1 MYRKVFIAETAS
13 QLTINLPIEYLN
25 KGVEVIAFEID
36 DNLDSAYLNKKKAAQ
51 NAIQFFNTLQ
61 IDMSGFKF
69 DRDEAN
75 ER

>member
-1 MYRKVFIAETAS
+1 MYRKVFVAETAS

-36 DNLDSAYLNKKKAAQ
+36 DNLDSAYVAKKKAAL

-61 IDMSGFKF
+61 IDMRSFKF

>member
-1 MYRKVFIAETAS
+1 MYRKVFVAETAS

-25 KGVEVIAFEID
+25 KGVEVIAFEIE

-51 NAIQFFNTLQ
+51 TAIQFFNTLQ
-61 IDMSGFKF
+61 FDMSDFKF

>member
-1 MYRKVFIAETAS
+1 MYRKVFVAQNAS

-36 DNLDSAYLNKKKAAQ
+36 DNLDSAFLNKKKAAQ
-51 NAIQFFNTLQ
+51 NAVQFFKTLQ
-61 IDMSGFKF
+61 IDMRDFKF